1 MQKYID
7 TITAMAN
14 GALVPLSNA
23 TVTVNLA
30 GTSTL
35 ASLYVSNSTS
45 APLPNPLTSS
55 ATGLVSF
62 YAADGRYDIR
72 VAKAGYAPITVADV
86 LLEDP
91 ADGIIHVI
99 SGATV
104 TSSTVDSTPVGAT
117 VPSTGRFTTVQLAS
131 GATGAIALGEMRLNN
146 TENTI
151 DVGMGGGVTGQLFE
165 EQYVTVKNGTGST
178 ITQGTVV
185 SFTGA
190 SAGTPEC
197 GLAMADALS
206 NPLYIIG
213 VLTQDIASSASGRA
227 TTFGKVRAIDTTGAA
242 SGETWAVGDIL
253 YVSPT
258 APGLLTNVEPT
269 APNVAVSV
277 AAVLTVHASTG
288 VLLVRPL
295 IHGRTHY
302 GVFTSTADQTAA
314 VVDTAYPVDFDT
326 SASSSGVAL
335 ADSGT
340 LVVVDNAGLYNIQF
354 SAQLAKSSS
363 SAGHA
368 WVWLRVNGSDVANSA
383 RKSTVAGSSAETTLA
398 WNLVVALAAADEVQ
412 LMYAFDSTAVS
423 FDAAA
428 ATAFCPATPSVIL
441 SVTQVNQ

>member
-1 MQKYID
+1 MQKFID

-23 TVTVNLA
+23 TVTVYAAGTTNLA
-30 GTSTL
+30 TL
-35 ASLYVSNSTS
+35 YAMNSTGAS
-45 APLPNPLTSS
+45 LPNPLTSS

-72 VAKAGYAPITVADV
+72 VAKSGFATVTVADV

-104 TSSTVDSTPVGAT
+104 TASTVDSTPIGAT
-117 VPSTGRFTTVQLAS
+117 AASTGRFTAVQLAS
-131 GATGAIALGEMRLNN
+131 GATGTIALGELRLNA

-151 DVGMGGGVTGQLFE
+151 DVGMGGGVTGEMFE
-165 EQYVTVKNGTGST
+165 KQYITVKNGTGST

-190 SAGTPEC
+190 STGVPEC
-197 GLAMADALS
+197 GGAIANAAA
-206 NPLYIIG
+206 NPMYIIG
-213 VLTQDIASSASGRA
+213 VLTQDITSGASGRA

-242 SGETWAVGDIL
+242 SGETWAIGDIL

-258 APGLLTNVEPT
+258 TPGLLTNVEPT

-277 AAVLTVHASTG
+277 AAVLAVHASTG

-295 IHGRTHY
+295 IHSRTHY
-302 GVFTSTADQTAA
+302 GVFSSTVDQTAA
-314 VVDTAYPVDFDT
+314 VIDTAYPVDFDV
-326 SASSSGVAL
+326 SAVESGVAL
-335 ADSGT
+335 DGGGNR
-340 LVVVDNAGLYNIQF
+340 VVVSNAGLYNIHF

-363 SAGHA
+363 SAGHS
-368 WVWLRVNGSDVANSA
+368 WVWLRINDVDVANSA
-383 RKSTVAGSSAETTLA
+383 RKSTVSGSGAEETVS
-398 WNLVVALAAADEVQ
+398 WNLVVSLNAADEVQ
-412 LMYAFDSTAVS
+412 LMYAFDSTAIS